1 MKFLK
6 VTNAGSNQITNISI
20 NPRSIVSVQKPIKD
34 TFGCIITVAGEK
46 FPVKESY
53 SEVMSFLE
61 EVKNGD

>member
-6 VTNAGSNQITNISI
+6 VTNAGSNQVTSISI
-20 NPRSIVSVQKPIKD
+20 NPKYVVSVQKPVRD

-46 FPVKESY
+46 FPVKETY

-61 EVKNGD
+61 EAKE